1 MCLMQSAG
9 QRQEQLSN
17 MFSKHAFSMKRK
29 AVADASDLQ
38 QRRKAEKRQ
47 RSAEDTPERDG
58 LDDVFA

>member
-1 MCLMQSAG
+1 
-9 QRQEQLSN
+9 

>member
-1 MCLMQSAG
+1 
-9 QRQEQLSN
+9 

-29 AVADASDLQ
+29 AEADAADLQ